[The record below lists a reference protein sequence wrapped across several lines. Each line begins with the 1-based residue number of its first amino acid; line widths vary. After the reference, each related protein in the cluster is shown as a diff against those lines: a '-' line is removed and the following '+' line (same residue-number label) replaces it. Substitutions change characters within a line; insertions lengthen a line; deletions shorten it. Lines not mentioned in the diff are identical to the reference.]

1 MARRIG
7 FVGLGHMGSV
17 MAARLLEAGHEIWLH
32 NRTQGKAASLLTQGA
47 HWAEDPQSLAQ
58 RVELVITMVADDEAL
73 RQGALGS
80 DGVLDRAA
88 PGLTYVDMSTVSGEA
103 SAEVA
108 AAAAAADVAY
118 LRAPVTGS
126 TTLAAT
132 GDLGILVSG
141 PPESLQKFGD
151 VFDVLGRRVFH

>member
-1 MARRIG
+1 
-7 FVGLGHMGSV
+7 
-17 MAARLLEAGHEIWLH
+17 
-32 NRTQGKAASLLTQGA
+32 
-47 HWAEDPQSLAQ
+47 
-58 RVELVITMVADDEAL
+58 
-73 RQGALGS
+73 
-80 DGVLDRAA
+80 
-88 PGLTYVDMSTVSGEA
+88 VDMSTVSGEA

-151 VFDVLGRRVFH
+151 VFDVLGRRVFHLGPGEEARVMKLALNMLVAGTVVGLSEALVLGERAGLDWRSMLEVFTDSAVGSPLLRYKAASLSTRDFTPAFTTAMMAKDLDLALDLGHRV